1 MDANRVNVYNRL
13 RDFGVPSTV
22 LDNIFKD
29 NSDAQVLINAFEALL
44 KDGHS
49 EDESAKEISEMIF
62 KELDIVPDQSIEV
75 EKYLTLKLS
84 LLACFTLYLNFFP
97 LNASFLKNSNSGNLL
112 TAISY
117 DEMPLSKL
125 SNKLSE
131 YRTALAL

>member
-1 MDANRVNVYNRL
+1 MNANRVNVYNRL

-44 KDGHS
+44 EDGHS

-75 EKYLTLKLS
+75 EK
-84 LLACFTLYLNFFP
+84 
-97 LNASFLKNSNSGNLL
+97 
-112 TAISY
+112 
-117 DEMPLSKL
+117 
-125 SNKLSE
+125 
-131 YRTALAL
+131 

>member
-29 NSDAQVLINAFEALL
+29 NSDAEVLINAYKALL
-44 KDGHS
+44 EDGRS

-75 EKYLTLKLS
+75 EK
-84 LLACFTLYLNFFP
+84 
-97 LNASFLKNSNSGNLL
+97 
-112 TAISY
+112 
-117 DEMPLSKL
+117 
-125 SNKLSE
+125 
-131 YRTALAL
+131 

>member
-44 KDGHS
+44 KDGNS

-62 KELDIVPDQSIEV
+62 KELNIVPDQSIEV
-75 EKYLTLKLS
+75 EK
-84 LLACFTLYLNFFP
+84 
-97 LNASFLKNSNSGNLL
+97 
-112 TAISY
+112 
-117 DEMPLSKL
+117 
-125 SNKLSE
+125 
-131 YRTALAL
+131 

>member
-29 NSDAQVLINAFEALL
+29 NSDAQVLINAFEALIQ
-44 KDGHS
+44 DGHS

-75 EKYLTLKLS
+75 EK
-84 LLACFTLYLNFFP
+84 
-97 LNASFLKNSNSGNLL
+97 
-112 TAISY
+112 
-117 DEMPLSKL
+117 
-125 SNKLSE
+125 
-131 YRTALAL
+131 

>member
-44 KDGHS
+44 EDGHT

-75 EKYLTLKLS
+75 EK
-84 LLACFTLYLNFFP
+84 
-97 LNASFLKNSNSGNLL
+97 
-112 TAISY
+112 
-117 DEMPLSKL
+117 
-125 SNKLSE
+125 
-131 YRTALAL
+131 

>member
-1 MDANRVNVYNRL
+1 MDTNRINVYNRL

-44 KDGHS
+44 EDGHS

-75 EKYLTLKLS
+75 EK
-84 LLACFTLYLNFFP
+84 
-97 LNASFLKNSNSGNLL
+97 
-112 TAISY
+112 
-117 DEMPLSKL
+117 
-125 SNKLSE
+125 
-131 YRTALAL
+131 

>member
-44 KDGHS
+44 EDGHS

-75 EKYLTLKLS
+75 EK
-84 LLACFTLYLNFFP
+84 
-97 LNASFLKNSNSGNLL
+97 
-112 TAISY
+112 
-117 DEMPLSKL
+117 
-125 SNKLSE
+125 
-131 YRTALAL
+131 

>member
-44 KDGHS
+44 EDGHS

-62 KELDIVPDQSIEV
+62 KELDIAPDQSIEV
-75 EKYLTLKLS
+75 EK
-84 LLACFTLYLNFFP
+84 
-97 LNASFLKNSNSGNLL
+97 
-112 TAISY
+112 
-117 DEMPLSKL
+117 
-125 SNKLSE
+125 
-131 YRTALAL
+131 

>member
-1 MDANRVNVYNRL
+1 MDVNRVNVYNRL

-75 EKYLTLKLS
+75 EK
-84 LLACFTLYLNFFP
+84 
-97 LNASFLKNSNSGNLL
+97 
-112 TAISY
+112 
-117 DEMPLSKL
+117 
-125 SNKLSE
+125 
-131 YRTALAL
+131 

>member
-29 NSDAQVLINAFEALL
+29 NSDAQVLINAFQALL
-44 KDGHS
+44 EDGHS

-75 EKYLTLKLS
+75 EK
-84 LLACFTLYLNFFP
+84 
-97 LNASFLKNSNSGNLL
+97 
-112 TAISY
+112 
-117 DEMPLSKL
+117 
-125 SNKLSE
+125 
-131 YRTALAL
+131 

>member
-44 KDGHS
+44 KDGNS

-75 EKYLTLKLS
+75 EK
-84 LLACFTLYLNFFP
+84 
-97 LNASFLKNSNSGNLL
+97 
-112 TAISY
+112 
-117 DEMPLSKL
+117 
-125 SNKLSE
+125 
-131 YRTALAL
+131 

>member
-44 KDGHS
+44 EDGHS

-62 KELDIVPDQSIEV
+62 KELDIMPDQSIEV
-75 EKYLTLKLS
+75 EK
-84 LLACFTLYLNFFP
+84 
-97 LNASFLKNSNSGNLL
+97 
-112 TAISY
+112 
-117 DEMPLSKL
+117 
-125 SNKLSE
+125 
-131 YRTALAL
+131 

>member
-44 KDGHS
+44 DDGYS

-62 KELDIVPDQSIEV
+62 KELDIMPDQSIEV
-75 EKYLTLKLS
+75 EK
-84 LLACFTLYLNFFP
+84 
-97 LNASFLKNSNSGNLL
+97 
-112 TAISY
+112 
-117 DEMPLSKL
+117 
-125 SNKLSE
+125 
-131 YRTALAL
+131 